1 MFITNKIES
10 LSIFSKFQFSC
21 SNNIRCF
28 KQKERGEVKEDYI
41 DYPWANGSKCGKGRW
56 CQQGQCVDKTDIPKF
71 DRTDDNNFD
80 LVITNGGWSQ
90 WKK

>member
-1 MFITNKIES
+1 MFITNRRES

-41 DYPWANGSKCGKGRW
+41 DYPWANGSKCGEGRW
-56 CQQGQCVDKTDIPKF
+56 CQQGQCVDETDIPQF

-80 LVITNGGWSQ
+80 LVITDGGWSQ